1 MQRHSRKL
9 IEHLAAHDELD
20 ITVLHPHEEQVFP
33 EELGVTEVRLED
45 IDKDKTYLLELKR
58 YSKRVRK
65 VLAEGSFDVIYSQGF
80 CVWDGIEEF
89 TDRLIINPHGLEMF
103 QTIGL
108 KEKLMTAP
116 FRQVFRN
123 LFSKAR
129 YTVSLGGKLTTIIH
143 DIVEDDDRIAVLPN
157 AVEAPDEVPMNEAKR
172 EELKVLFVGRFAFN
186 KGIDLLFDAA
196 DKLNDANELT
206 KYRFLL
212 GGRGPLWEK
221 YTEENRFANVE
232 LLGFINDVRLK
243 QLYEECDVFV
253 LPTRFEGMPTVVLE
267 AMALAKPIIVSD
279 TGATAELVDDNN
291 GWLIPVGD
299 VDALVSALR
308 SAANQK
314 IEDMQAKGTASLMKV
329 HERFTWPK
337 VAEAHLALFREMKQ

>member
-1 MQRHSRKL
+1 MD
-9 IEHLAAHDELD
+9 ALD
-20 ITVLHPHEEQVFP
+20 ITVLHPHEEHVFP
-33 EELGVTEVRLED
+33 DLLGVKEVRLED

-65 VLAEGSFDVIYSQGF
+65 VLSDGDFDVIYSQGF

-89 TDRLIINPHGLEMF
+89 ADNLIINPHGLEMF

-108 KEKLMTAP
+108 KEKLITAP

-129 YTVSLGGKLTTIIH
+129 YTVSLGGKLTQIIE
-143 DIVEDDDRIAVLPN
+143 DIVEDPSRIAVLPN
-157 AVEAPDEVPMNEAKR
+157 AVEAPEKVATKSAKR

-196 DKLNDANELT
+196 DELNDADELN

-267 AMALAKPIIVSD
+267 AMALGKPIIVSD
-279 TGATAELVDDNN
+279 TGATAELVDESN
-291 GWLIPVGD
+291 GWIFPVGD
-299 VDALVSALR
+299 RAALVQALR
-308 SAANQK
+308 AAQGSTSAALQ
-314 IEDMQAKGTASLMKV
+314 EKGAASLQKV
-329 HERFTWPK
+329 QERFTWEK
-337 VAEAHLALFREMKQ
+337 VADAHLELFKSM